1 MQKSLEEIKSLLET
15 PEVREVIQTEIQEAV
30 KIVEAEYS
38 VKIEKLDEDKKSFEK
53 ETFITKKMLLAK
65 ANLYEKKLQEYYQ
78 SKFTEAKEK
87 LATEVFAFIQDS
99 ASSLIKSVK
108 EDATATTKLAKIEEA
123 FSQAV
128 RVMSPHMNINELVD
142 TKTDEISVLKARLN
156 DALSENKVLKSEK
169 LSEDI
174 QALVVNETT
183 GYAPEIR
190 LAITSALKKMN
201 LKTMVEAKEAI
212 DGLKKAINKEAKK
225 IQEAASVTESRLP
238 VPKKKDVETDSKKL
252 DNAIKAVKENKVAIV
267 EEKNKAVKNSFK
279 ELRLPEYNIV

>member
-1 MQKSLEEIKSLLET
+1 MQKSLEEIRSLLET
-15 PEVREVIQTEIQEAV
+15 PEVREIIQTEIQEAV

-38 VKIEKLDEDKKSFEK
+38 TKIVNLDEDKKSFEK

-65 ANLYEKKLQEYYQ
+65 SNLYEKKLQEYYQ
-78 SKFTEAKEK
+78 SKFMEAKEK

-99 ASSLIKSVK
+99 ATGLIKSVK
-108 EDATATTKLAKIEEA
+108 EDAASATKLAKIEEA

-128 RVMSPHMNINELVD
+128 RAMAPHMNINELLD
-142 TKTDEISVLKARLN
+142 NKSEEAAKIKMRLN
-156 DALSENKVLKSEK
+156 DALAENITLKADK

-174 QALVVNETT
+174 QALVINETT
-183 GYAPEIR
+183 GYAPEVR

-225 IQEAASVTESRLP
+225 VQAEAVTEAKIPASV
-238 VPKKKDVETDSKKL
+238 KKVTDSDSKKL
-252 DNAIKAVKENKVAIV
+252 DTAIKNVKETKAIIV
-267 EEKNKAVKNSFK
+267 EEKKQAVKNSFK